1 MDTPNG
7 SPGSGLLEIGPFGAQ
22 LKIRKSCSTIAQAGL
37 SLVHSRALIL
47 KDCITFLWSCLEHTT
62 SGPLCIYT
70 NQPCCCLSNSPKVST
85 IVLFQEPAC
94 WPFPDCQLKTEV
106 WWRWYFLIGNW
117 FAPDSRIHEPNRGV
131 WFWSLLQKND
141 FRVLLIDE
149 SLTSKCYPHCEE
161 NTLVTF
167 RIAPSP
173 HPYKRQGLSQ
183 GIRHDLLICTNQN
196 CQVPIV
202 NINDNNANN
211 KHFRLWNHDLV
222 SCLNVLHIASSLR
235 ENCQITERL
244 KHDVSRQP
252 RPREHTGN
260 EKDQH
265 PCHRPRNQ

>member
-1 MDTPNG
+1 MLRAYYFRPIMYIHKPTMLLPIPIHRKFRL
-7 SPGSGLLEIGPFGAQ
+7 SPYLRNQLADHSLSAKLRQKFGDY
-22 LKIRKSCSTIAQAGL
+22 G
-37 SLVHSRALIL
+37 
-47 KDCITFLWSCLEHTT
+47 TFM
-62 SGPLCIYT
+62 
-70 NQPCCCLSNSPKVST
+70 
-85 IVLFQEPAC
+85 
-94 WPFPDCQLKTEV
+94 
-106 WWRWYFLIGNW
+106 IGNW

-202 NINDNNANN
+202 NINDNDANN

-260 EKDQH
+260 EKDLH